1 MITCSIIKKS
11 QLEGATRLDAEFYQP
26 EYLSFINRLKDCP
39 TLESLASR
47 IICGPFGSA
56 ILNSDYKDKGIPLL
70 RVVNLNNDFTNDDN
84 LVFID
89 QNLSNNL
96 KRYQVFPNDI
106 VVSQRGTIAMFSLV
120 SEDYEKYNISANLI
134 SVLKSNNI
142 NFLYLVA
149 FLNSKFGNIQL
160 IRKVSGQVQMKI
172 TTDDIKEIKVF
183 LPSEE
188 EQSEIAE
195 IVFNSQ
201 NKLKKSKTLYQQAE
215 GILLKELGLEGLE
228 NKDKLFSIVKLSE
241 VEEAQRFDA
250 EYFQEKYR
258 KLEEK
263 IISKKYKLLED
274 LVSMKKGIEI
284 GGDSYQEKGRQ
295 FIRVSSMSKLGI
307 NNNDQ
312 KFLGDKLYEKLKA
325 DFCPQEGE
333 ILLTKD
339 ATPGIAYV
347 LKEDIKG
354 IVSSGVLRLK
364 VKDGGVNNEYLSLCL
379 NSVIG
384 QMQAERDAGGS
395 IIKHWKPSEI
405 GKVLIPILPQ
415 ETQQKIAKLVQE
427 SHQARKESKELLEE
441 AKRKVEEMIE
451 N

>member
-1 MITCSIIKKS
+1 MITYSIIKKS

-26 EYLSFINRLKDCP
+26 EYLKFDQEIKIKKNKQLRDVGEIVYGTTPKGGHFEKNGIPFVRSQNFSNLIIDKSNLVFCKKNFHDRNKKSGIKSGDILFAAVGATIGELSLVQNSFETGNINQNIARVRIFDKNIDPYFAGLFFYSKFGQFQIRRLITGNAQP
-39 TLESLASR
+39 Y
-47 IICGPFGSA
+47 
-56 ILNSDYKDKGIPLL
+56 LNSDQIGMLKIP
-70 RVVNLNNDFTNDDN
+70 
-84 LVFID
+84 VF
-89 QNLSNNL
+89 
-96 KRYQVFPNDI
+96 DI
-106 VVSQRGTIAMFSLV
+106 KKQKELAQYFHKI
-120 SEDYEKYNISANLI
+120 E
-134 SVLKSNNI
+134 KSNKD
-142 NFLYLVA
+142 
-149 FLNSKFGNIQL
+149 SE
-160 IRKVSGQVQMKI
+160 KI
-172 TTDDIKEIKVF
+172 
-183 LPSEE
+183 
-188 EQSEIAE
+188 
-195 IVFNSQ
+195 
-201 NKLKKSKTLYQQAE
+201 YQQAE
-215 GILLKELGLEGLE
+215 GILLKELGLEDLE
-228 NKDKLFSIVKLSE
+228 NKDKLFSIVELSE
-241 VEEAQRFDA
+241 IEEAQRFDA